1 MTATPRLRRARCHTI
16 SSYFGGFDFASYIP
30 SGATINSVTVY
41 CERKFSTTASNASS
55 TLRPY
60 NLTTALAAENEN
72 TTEPTT
78 DTVYSVNFGALG
90 VTDVRSADFRILV
103 GAKRG
108 SGATGY
114 TYSLDVVYVTVD
126 YTASLLIRSPV
137 TMAVLRSADRLRR
150 SSAACSWA
158 VINASFT
165 LTGQDA
171 ILGYGQ
177 SLYCALWFIPPLPA
191 GRHPH
196 LHPIRRS
203 PAVL

>member
-1 MTATPRLRRARCHTI
+1 MTSYATAAPGTLNTI

-41 CERKFSTTASNASS
+41 CERKFSTTASTASS

-114 TYSLDVVYVTVD
+114 TYSLDVVYVVVD
-126 YTASLLIRSPV
+126 YTAGAYTLTCDYASF
-137 TMAVLRSADRLRR
+137 
-150 SSAACSWA
+150 SAAGQTAGLLRGLKLSCDYA
-158 VINASFT
+158 GFT

-171 ILGYGQ
+171 GLLAVR
-177 SLYCALWFIPPLPA
+177 SLP
-191 GRHPH
+191 RE
-196 LHPIRRS
+196 
-203 PAVL
+203 